1 MKRFCY
7 TGILGV
13 LLVLCGSL
21 LGCLAQMM
29 QQGTGGSRL
38 VDYALS
44 ENGATV
50 SASRSTANHRPETA
64 INGIISSENWGKG
77 EGWEAEFERRN
88 LKDNWRNWQWDTSR
102 AEARGGAWI
111 EVGFPEPKRVNR
123 IVIHTLDS
131 DKFPASKYGIHSG
144 ALRVWTGDRWETIA
158 LVKNGKVEY
167 TKTNPIRSV
176 AGGKIEFRFPMM
188 SIGRVKFI
196 VLRSNDRKIA
206 GKSLSTVTER
216 SAARIVEIE
225 VTGSESIDEVVRKPE
240 SIEPEDELD
249 AIMQ

>member
-1 MKRFCY
+1 MRHSCN
-7 TGILGV
+7 TWMLGV
-13 LLVLCGSL
+13 LLMVCTNS

-29 QQGTGGSRL
+29 QQAPGGSRL
-38 VDYALS
+38 VDYALV

-50 SASRSTANHRPETA
+50 TASRSTATHLPETA
-64 INGIISSENWGKG
+64 INGITSSDNWDKG
-77 EGWEAEFERRN
+77 EGWEAEFERQH
-88 LKDNWRNWQWDTSR
+88 LKDNWHSWQWDTAR

-131 DKFPASKYGIHSG
+131 EAFPASQYGVHSG

-176 AGGKIEFRFPMM
+176 AGGKIVFRFPMM
-188 SIGRVKFI
+188 SVGKVKFI

-206 GKSLSTVTER
+206 GKSMSTVTER
-216 SAARIVEIE
+216 SAARIIEIE
-225 VTGSESIDEVVRKPE
+225 VTGSESIDEVVKKSVLNE
-240 SIEPEDELD
+240 SEDELD

>member
-1 MKRFCY
+1 MKHVRD

-13 LLVLCGSL
+13 LLVICASYF
-21 LGCLAQMM
+21 GCLAEVM
-29 QQGTGGSRL
+29 QQGTSADRL
-38 VDYALS
+38 VDYALI

-50 SASRSTANHRPETA
+50 TASVSTTNHQPETV
-64 INGIISSENWGKG
+64 INGIASSDSWSKG
-77 EGWEAEFERRN
+77 EGWEAKFERQH
-88 LKDNWRNWQWDTSR
+88 LKDNWRSWQWETAR

-131 DKFPASKYGIHSG
+131 ETYPASKCGVHSG
-144 ALRVWTGDRWETIA
+144 ALRVCTGDRWETIA
-158 LVKNGKVEY
+158 LVKNGKIEY

-206 GKSLSTVTER
+206 GKSMSTVTEQ
-216 SAARIVEIE
+216 SAARIIEIE
-225 VTGSESIDEVVRKPE
+225 ATGSESIDEVVEKSELDDPD
-240 SIEPEDELD
+240 DELNT
-249 AIMQ
+249 IMQ